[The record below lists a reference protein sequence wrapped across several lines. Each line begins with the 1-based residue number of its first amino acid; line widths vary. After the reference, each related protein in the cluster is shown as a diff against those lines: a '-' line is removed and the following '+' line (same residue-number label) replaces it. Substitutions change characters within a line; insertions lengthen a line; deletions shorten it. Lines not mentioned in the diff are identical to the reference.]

1 MKLPTSNAKS
11 LDGIR
16 VRKQN
21 RNLNSTELRKFVA
34 MDTETH
40 NGDIFLIADSDG
52 TYLDG
57 MITFEGMAEFLFQH
71 EGEWV
76 FIFNLH

>member
-1 MKLPTSNAKS
+1 MEKPKPMKLPTSNAKS

-34 MDTETH
+34 MDD
-40 NGDIFLIADSDG
+40 N
-52 TYLDG
+52 
-57 MITFEGMAEFLFQH
+57 
-71 EGEWV
+71 
-76 FIFNLH
+76 

>member
-34 MDTETH
+34 MDDNQTKFAIRLQSSSNSRCGFVKT
-40 NGDIFLIADSDG
+40 
-52 TYLDG
+52 T
-57 MITFEGMAEFLFQH
+57 
-71 EGEWV
+71 
-76 FIFNLH
+76 